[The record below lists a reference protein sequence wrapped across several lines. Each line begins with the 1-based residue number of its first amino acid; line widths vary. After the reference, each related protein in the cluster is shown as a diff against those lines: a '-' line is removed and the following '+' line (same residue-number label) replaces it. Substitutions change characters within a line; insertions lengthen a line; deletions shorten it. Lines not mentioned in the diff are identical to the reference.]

1 MTRRAFG
8 SQLAVAAFSVATSAL
23 GEGVVSGIGAGRGS
37 LGDALV
43 CGLWTLGLWALPAA
57 LLALGLAWVLAVLCD
72 EETLGEALRLAWAKP
87 RVRDAL
93 LSGMFAGPL
102 LLGLVFLLVRA
113 SVRFHNVEL
122 GAALVAVLVLG
133 SVVLV
138 GVAVLAGFRGLRQR
152 REAGRKLAAVPRL
165 ALFFKLLVVGGIVAE
180 CRAGLAQLDVRLL
193 AAPLAFVV
201 TFAVVDRWGGV
212 RSRVLR
218 VLSGTFGVLLAAWL
232 SFLFGGAHASAVV
245 AAHGVWSRPLI
256 AGLQAL
262 TDFDRDGYS
271 SLLGGGDCAPLDA
284 AINPGA
290 AEIPGD
296 GVDNNCIGG
305 DAGKASVPH
314 RPSWGASAHGSPR
327 NLDVVVVTIEA
338 LRHDH
343 ASFLGAKRDTT
354 PTLRSLAP
362 ESLVFERMYSAAPLT
377 RLSVASLFSSYAP
390 SEIEWLPQ
398 DPAKRMRRIGERTPW
413 LPAMLQAHGYETI
426 AVLSDFSAFT
436 AQEAAGFERGFEHYD
451 VSTKLEYRGGTMWG
465 FPAAEQ
471 VDKAL
476 GYVRAARRPF
486 FLWLHLFEP
495 HYRYEQ
501 PPEAPVFGND
511 DQARYDAEIWRA
523 DHELG
528 RLIAG
533 LREQGAWD
541 STVLFVSGD
550 HGEAFGEHQDRW
562 HGSNLFDP
570 QLRPAALLRVPG
582 VTGKRLSLSV
592 TFTDIAPTIARV
604 LGDRQSF
611 DQLRGRSLAPL
622 FHHPQLAEGENGFV
636 VESFSVDDGHAY
648 QAALVA
654 YPLKLIYVEEGQHFS
669 LFDLVTDP
677 GELAPIDPRSDPR
690 ATPLMQQ
697 LIGYLERTHS
707 GSLGSLAPPPTN
719 PSPLAPH
726 P

>member
-1 MTRRAFG
+1 LTRRAFG
-8 SQLAVAAFSVATSAL
+8 SQLAVTALSVLAGALAEAA
-23 GEGVVSGIGAGRGS
+23 VSAGRAGAAQGS
-37 LGDALV
+37 LGAALW
-43 CGLWTLGLWALPAA
+43 CGVWTLGLWALPAA
-57 LLALGLAWVLAVLCD
+57 LLALALAWLLAVVCD
-72 EETLGEALRLAWAKP
+72 EESLGEALRLAWAEP
-87 RVRDAL
+87 SRRDAL
-93 LSGMFAGPL
+93 LVGMFAAPL
-102 LLGLVFLLVRA
+102 LLGLVFFEARA
-113 SVRFHNVEL
+113 VARFHNVEL
-122 GAALVAVLVLG
+122 GAALVALLVLA
-133 SVVLV
+133 SLLLV
-138 GVAVLAGFRGLRQR
+138 GVVGFAGFRALGR
-152 REAGRKLAAVPRL
+152 RRAAGRALGVLPWL
-165 ALFFKLLVVGGIVAE
+165 ALLFKVAVVAGLLLE
-180 CRAGLAQLDVRLL
+180 CRAGLLQLDARLL
-193 AAPLAFVV
+193 AAPLAFAA
-201 TFAVVDRWGGV
+201 TFGLLDRWGGA
-212 RSRVLR
+212 RGRVVS
-218 VLSGTFGVLLAAWL
+218 VLGGSAGVLLLTWL
-232 SFLFGGAHASAVV
+232 VFLLGGARSSAVV
-245 AAHGVWSRPLI
+245 ATHGAWSRPLI
-256 AGLQAL
+256 AGVQAL

-271 SLLGGGDCAPLDA
+271 GFLGGGDCAPFDA
-284 AINPGA
+284 TINPGA
-290 AEIPGD
+290 AEIAGD

-305 DAGKASVPH
+305 DAGKASEPH

-338 LRHDH
+338 LRRDH
-343 ASFLGAKRDTT
+343 ASFVGAARDTT

-398 DPAKRMRRIGERTPW
+398 DPSKRMRHIGARTPW
-413 LPAMLQAHGYETI
+413 LPEMLRARGYETI

-436 AQEAAGFERGFEHYD
+436 SQESAGFERGFDHYD

-486 FLWLHLFEP
+486 LLWLHLFEP

-501 PPEAPVFGND
+501 PPDAPLFGAD
-511 DQARYDAEIWRA
+511 DQARYDAEIWHA

-533 LREQGAWD
+533 LREQGAWND
-541 STVLFVSGD
+541 TVLFVSGD

-582 VTGKRLSLSV
+582 VTGKRLGMSV
-592 TFTDIAPTIARV
+592 TFTDVAPTIARI
-604 LGDRQSF
+604 LGDRQTF

-622 FHHPQLAEGENGFV
+622 FHHPQLPEGENSFV
-636 VESFSVDDGHAY
+636 TESFSVEDGHAY

-654 YPLKLIYVEEGQHFS
+654 YPLKLIYVEDGHRFS
-669 LFDLVTDP
+669 LFDLASDP
-677 GELAPIDPRSDPR
+677 SEQNPIDPQSDPR
-690 ATPLMQQ
+690 AAPLLQE

-707 GSLGSLAPPPTN
+707 RALAPLPPK
-719 PSPLAPH
+719 P
-726 P
+726 